1 MNRMEGRRVKT
12 TMKTIAAVLLAASF
26 GFAQDDARVAKLI
39 DELGGDD
46 VEARESAETELVK
59 LGRPALPAVR
69 KAIAKA
75 DSEVKGRLERVV
87 KAVTEP
93 RWMTDLAKAKE
104 VAARDKK
111 PLLVF
116 STIGDVGGYV

>member
-1 MNRMEGRRVKT
+1 MRQT
-12 TMKTIAAVLLAASF
+12 TMKALAALLVAASF
-26 GFAQDDARVAKLI
+26 GLAQDEARVATLL
-39 DELGGDD
+39 EQLGGDD
-46 VEARESAETELVK
+46 VEAREAAEAELVK
-59 LGRPALPAVR
+59 VGRPALPVIR
-69 KAIAKA
+69 KAILKA

-104 VAARDKK
+104 IAAREKK
-111 PLLVF
+111 PILVF